1 MRNKS
6 LGILLA
12 ILFAISPMISWT
24 LVAAK
29 PVGVNPDFSSPA
41 VGLIWGTNL
50 RLENTYIGE
59 SWFGA
64 GADDSDSQFPGPND
78 GYLVDI
84 MVGGAAYSKYTIA
97 SLGRTAPGGGKE
109 DNWYLRFRAFGD
121 ASSTATISSV
131 MENADTLFVPQDYSV
146 VLDNSAAGIF
156 VNLRAENGT
165 ITGIGSVYATLYV
178 DNAVNVSISPSSR
191 TGNAGDNV
199 SFTVT
204 VQNTGRYQDTYSLSS
219 TLGTL
224 SPSSLTINAG
234 NSGTATLNLSPPVGA
249 ADIAVTADGAYA
261 SDNCAASTFGVPVS
275 VAIWPEENNGLP
287 GEEVIFTVS
296 VTNFGEA
303 CDNFNLTVSENENLN
318 WKPKLDD
325 NALQNVAAGEN
336 KETVLRVTIPENT
349 ENNAKD
355 NITVIATSQTYP
367 WASDTATCVAR
378 AGFYG
383 VEVSILENYQE
394 NVPGGKLNYTIRVSN
409 TGDLNDT
416 YELTFA
422 DNINGDT
429 YWEENISLDNSSL
442 AVPAGEN
449 RTATLRV
456 TIPDN
461 APPGTYDNITV
472 TAASQ
477 ADNTVKN
484 SASCIAHVARLSIS
498 ISPSYQ
504 SGLPGEE
511 LIYIV
516 KITNNENTEGDYY
529 SIVTDNFGWK
539 LAFGIKRI
547 ILYPFGEAWT
557 ILKVTVPENAIG
569 CTKDTVTVTMVS
581 MDNTISYSASCI
593 AHATV
598 VRSVEVS
605 VTPHENSGPPGATL
619 EYTIIVKNTGNVDD
633 NYDLTASDDAGW
645 SLELSPSSLTVP
657 LRSSENTKLDVTIP
671 ENAEPKITD
680 NIVVT
685 ATSKANPSTSAE
697 NSCTAYSLAL
707 SKLHLLRGWNLIGFP
722 LTSENTTPNN
732 LFSGMSYTMYYWEAP
747 YGPYIEPNK
756 DQPVEDN
763 LGYWVHVDENTTV
776 TMTGIPPDSRAI
788 YLVAGWNLAHFPLT
802 SENTTPHNLFAGTT
816 YTMYYWEAPYGPYI
830 EPNNDQPVEDNL
842 GYWVYL
848 KENKTVTVPL

>member
-1 MRNKS
+1 MFNR
-6 LGILLA
+6 
-12 ILFAISPMISWT
+12 
-24 LVAAK
+24 AK
-29 PVGVNPDFSSPA
+29 
-41 VGLIWGTNL
+41 
-50 RLENTYIGE
+50 RLY
-59 SWFGA
+59 
-64 GADDSDSQFPGPND
+64 
-78 GYLVDI
+78 Y
-84 MVGGAAYSKYTIA
+84 
-97 SLGRTAPGGGKE
+97 R
-109 DNWYLRFRAFGD
+109 
-121 ASSTATISSV
+121 
-131 MENADTLFVPQDYSV
+131 
-146 VLDNSAAGIF
+146 
-156 VNLRAENGT
+156 
-165 ITGIGSVYATLYV
+165 
-178 DNAVNVSISPSSR
+178 
-191 TGNAGDNV
+191 
-199 SFTVT
+199 
-204 VQNTGRYQDTYSLSS
+204 
-219 TLGTL
+219 
-224 SPSSLTINAG
+224 LTINAG
-234 NSGTATLNLSPPVGA
+234 NSCTATLNVSPPVGA

-261 SDNCAASTFGVPVS
+261 SDNCAASTFGVPGS
-275 VAIWPEENNGLP
+275 VAIWPGENNGLP

-303 CDNFNLTVSENENLN
+303 YDSFNLTVSENENLN

-355 NITVIATSQTYP
+355 NILVIATSQAYPWASDNASCIAHAILIRILEVSIEPSEESALLGENVNFEVMVKNLGGKVDNYMLEVNDNQGWNPTLDDNFFENVAAGENRTTTLTIMIPDNDNLVGMKDNITVIATSQTYP

-378 AGFYG
+378 VGFYG

-394 NVPGGKLNYTIRVSN
+394 NAPGGNLNYTVRVSN
-409 TGDLNDT
+409 TGDFDDT

-422 DNINGDT
+422 DNVNGDT
-429 YWEENISLDNSSL
+429 YWEENISLDNSPL

-511 LIYIV
+511 LIYSV

-598 VRSVEVS
+598 VRGVEVS
-605 VTPHENSGPPGATL
+605 ITPHENSGPPGATL
-619 EYTIIVKNTGNVDD
+619 EYTIIVKNIGNVDD

-645 SLELSPSSLTVP
+645 NLELSPSSLTVP

-685 ATSKANPSTSAE
+685 ATSKANPSISAE

-707 SKLHLLRGWNLIGFP
+707 SRLHLRRDWNLIGFP

-732 LFSGMSYTMYYWEAP
+732 LFSGMSYTMYYWNAP
-747 YGPYIEPNK
+747 LGPYIEPNN
-756 DQPVEDN
+756 DQPVKDN
-763 LGYWVHVDENTTV
+763 LGYWVKVNENTTV
-776 TMTGIPPDSRAI
+776 TMTGIPSDSRAI

-802 SENTTPHNLFAGTT
+802 SENTTPHNLFAGLTC
-816 YTMYYWEAPYGPYI
+816 TMYYWNAPFGPYI
-830 EPNNDQPVEDNL
+830 EPNNDQPVEDNR
-842 GYWVYL
+842 GYWVHVD
-848 KENKTVTVPL
+848 ENTTVTVPL